1 VHNGCACW
9 VQTMENDAD
18 DDLTAT
24 EQVDI
29 DKVLASSVSRI

>member
-1 VHNGCACW
+1 
-9 VQTMENDAD
+9 MENDAD